1 METILVDHIPVK
13 VTKEDVLRKLG
24 MPADHRYGSDIE
36 KVIAEAETIAN
47 AKLLY
52 AEAKIEARTEDTV
65 TIGGVVFKGRDLAD
79 ALKDVDTVYPYI
91 CTCGRELNDYAMNCK
106 DLVKMLYLD
115 YIAHFY
121 LLQSSVELSD
131 RVDNQLGTRSM
142 CMTPGSFDNWELKEN
157 IPIFMLL
164 NKGEGMGI
172 MLNETGI
179 MYPAKSVAGI
189 RFKAPFCEDRC
200 AICLKKD
207 CGNRKADFDKRVY
220 EDTLC

>member
-1 METILVDHIPVK
+1 METVLVDHIQVK
-13 VTKEDVLRKLG
+13 VTKEDVLQKLG
-24 MPADHRYGSDIE
+24 MPADHRFGGDIE
-36 KVIAEAETIAN
+36 EVIAEAEPIAN

-52 AEAKIEARTEDTV
+52 AEAKIDARTEDTV
-65 TIGGVVFKGRDLAD
+65 TIGGVEFKGKDLAD

-121 LLQSSVELSD
+121 LLQSSIELSD
-131 RVDNQLGTRSM
+131 RVDNELCTRSM

-164 NKGEGMGI
+164 NKGEGTGI
-172 MLNETGI
+172 SLTDMGI

-189 RFKAPFCEDRC
+189 RFKAPSCDDQCE
-200 AICLKKD
+200 ICMKKD
-207 CGNRKADFDKRVY
+207 CALRKVEFDKRVY